1 MAPFRQ
7 SDPFEQAAEFWN
19 SVRERLIDRYKR
31 EPQQA
36 DHGIGEYRAD
46 TERRRI
52 GEAVY
57 NQGVERTAEVVDGVI
72 GKGLPQLTHLAQFW
86 DEVRVQLI
94 QEFHWQAD
102 QADVGISR
110 WRVKNKEER
119 DLDQGQKKRSQEV
132 HDAAVDVNRE
142 LRRYLIQTEAHA

>member
-1 MAPFRQ
+1 MAPVQ
-7 SDPFEQAAEFWN
+7 VPEPYEQIAEFWN
-19 SVRERLIDRYKR
+19 NVRDRLIHRHQR
-31 EPQQA
+31 EPEQA
-36 DHGIGEYRAD
+36 DRGIGQYRGD

-72 GKGLPQLTHLAQFW
+72 GHGLPHLTQLAQFW

-94 QEFHWQAD
+94 QEFHWRAD

-110 WRVKNKEER
+110 WRVKNEEKR
-119 DLDQGQKKRSQEV
+119 DLDQGQKKRIQEV
-132 HDAAVDVNRE
+132 HNAAADVNRE
-142 LRRYLIQTEAHA
+142 LHRLIQKEGRA